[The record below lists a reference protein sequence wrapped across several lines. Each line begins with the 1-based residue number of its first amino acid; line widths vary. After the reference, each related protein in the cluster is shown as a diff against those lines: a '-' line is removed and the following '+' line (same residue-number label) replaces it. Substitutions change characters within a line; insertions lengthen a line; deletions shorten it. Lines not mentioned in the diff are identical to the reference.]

1 MMKPVP
7 HQHPGEVDLC
17 WNEFCARVTTS
28 EQAAA
33 VIGGGILG
41 AFAGAIL
48 TRKPEGALAGAVLGG
63 LAGAI
68 FGPRDNERPTE

>member
-1 MMKPVP
+1 MKPVP
-7 HQHPGEVDLC
+7 HYHPGRVEACWDKLC
-17 WNEFCARVTTS
+17 VRVTTS

-33 VIGGGILG
+33 VIGGGLLG

-48 TRKPEGALAGAVLGG
+48 TRKSEGAFVGAVLGG

-68 FGPRDNERPTE
+68 FGPRDDERPTD

>member
-1 MMKPVP
+1 VKPVP
-7 HQHPGEVDLC
+7 HYHPGEVEACWDKLC
-17 WNEFCARVTTS
+17 VRVTTS

-33 VIGGGILG
+33 VIGGGLMG

-48 TRKPEGALAGAVLGG
+48 TRKPEGALVGAVLGG

-68 FGPRDNERPTE
+68 FGPRDNERPTN